1 MDLVTHAGLV
11 VVEAVIVVVTRGI
24 SLEYQ
29 YISIHRQAEILARKQ
44 KQCYPERVVF
54 FIYRNMTLSN
64 TLSESSQ
71 LMTEQVLDQDARLRA
86 STVASEAIAIL
97 DKNPDAQLAIQKTFQ
112 EMVSGNLRDPENI
125 RKIQD

>member
-1 MDLVTHAGLV
+1 
-11 VVEAVIVVVTRGI
+11 
-24 SLEYQ
+24 
-29 YISIHRQAEILARKQ
+29 
-44 KQCYPERVVF
+44 
-54 FIYRNMTLSN
+54 MTLSN